1 MSRQLKA
8 DLILLVVNMI
18 WGTTFVL
25 TKGAIAE
32 YPPFPFLAIRFG
44 IALVAILPILLA
56 RGSGWKKDFP
66 AGLVI
71 GVFLFAGFALQTVA
85 LKYTSASN
93 VGFIAGMSVVLVPL
107 LSPFLLRQIPDRW
120 SLVGAAL
127 AMIGLTL
134 LTLGPNF
141 QIAKGDWLAFAGT
154 WALALQ
160 IISVG
165 YFSPDRDPT
174 VLAAGEMTVVL
185 ALSAIAVL
193 WLGFPTDPSGKV
205 LGAALFMGLFATT
218 FAFVAQSYSQK
229 FTPAT
234 HAALIFASEP
244 VFAAISSYV
253 AAGEVLSLRGW
264 IGGAL
269 IMLGMVVAELFGRPD
284 ASAGE

>member
-18 WGTTFVL
+18 WGTTFVM
-25 TKGAIAE
+25 TKGAVSE
-32 YPPFPFLAIRFG
+32 YPPFPFLSIRFG
-44 IALVAILPILLA
+44 IALLAIVPFLLA
-56 RGSGWKKDFP
+56 RGGRWKKDFP
-66 AGLVI
+66 SGLII

-85 LKYTSASN
+85 LKYTTASN

-107 LSPFLLRQIPDRW
+107 LSPIILRQVPDRW
-120 SLVGAAL
+120 SAAGAVL
-127 AMIGLTL
+127 AMVGLTL
-134 LTLGPNF
+134 LTLGPRF

-165 YFSPDRDPT
+165 YFSPGRDPT
-174 VLAAGEMTVVL
+174 ALAAGEMTVVL
-185 ALSAIAVL
+185 ALSTVAGL

-205 LGAALFMGLFATT
+205 LGAAVFMGLFATT

-244 VFAAISSYV
+244 VFAALYSYL

-264 IGGAL
+264 IGGLL
-269 IMLGMVVAELFGRPD
+269 IVLGMVVAEVF
-284 ASAGE
+284 